1 MMGHCSEIYK
11 NETIKIKK
19 NKKEQEME
27 KKYLVVMYKI
37 K

>member
-19 NKKEQEME
+19 KQDRIGDGKKIFSSD
-27 KKYLVVMYKI
+27 V
-37 K
+37 